1 MVVTQLLIEDLHSLA
16 REQSDI
22 TGMVMSRL
30 LWAHLT
36 DRPALECAELL
47 AALRNAGFPYT
58 PQYRKDLI
66 DLTFPLGEG
75 HVKLVVPTAYE
86 PAEYHLITQ
95 LYISLAK
102 DTPS

>member
-16 REQSDI
+16 REQCDM

-47 AALRNAGFPYT
+47 AALRAAGFPFH
-58 PQYRKDLI
+58 PQYGSGRV
-66 DLTFPLGEG
+66 DLTFPLGDG
-75 HVKLVVPTAYE
+75 RLKLIVPTAYE
-86 PAEYHLITQ
+86 PATYHLITQ